1 MLGYLIT
8 HMKISNVLLFINTYS
23 SRSKPMVHAYK
34 YVMFHD
40 INIEVFHLKF
50 FQIPYSFNYYSRYLI
65 GSTFP
70 SFDILSDI

>member
-8 HMKISNVLLFINTYS
+8 HMNISNVLLFINTYS

-50 FQIPYSFNYYSRYLI
+50 FCFPFKFHIH
-65 GSTFP
+65 STIIQ
-70 SFDILSDI
+70 DI